1 MDIRSPL
8 LDSKIARDNIMGAGL
23 NVPEVNQSF
32 EAIDSLGALYDALK
46 AAQKTVNPTE
56 TPEAR
61 ALRYE
66 QQFTKSVARAR
77 DLTVS
82 AIERLDVFAAGL
94 EARAIYEAGLSEEPS
109 SAPEIRSALRS
120 MSAEDREKAIAKAFR
135 ENDVEVLASIY
146 RASQV
151 TWGGTKEP
159 VNEMFAHYV
168 DSAAP
173 ELVRQRQAVASVTQG
188 LELAAETFIKSANKW
203 RDPIAADR
211 GERQQEEYAQ
221 ADAALKAALG

>member
-8 LDSKIARDNIMGAGL
+8 LNSKIARDNVMGAGL

-32 EAIDSLGALYDALK
+32 DVIDHLGTLYDALK
-46 AAQKTVNPTE
+46 AAQKTVSPME

-66 QQFTKSVARAR
+66 KQFTKSVARAR

-82 AIERLDVFAAGL
+82 AIERLDAFAASL
-94 EARAIYEAGLSEEPS
+94 QSKAVAEAGLAEEPS

-120 MSAEDREKAIAKAFR
+120 MPAEDREKAIAKAFR

-159 VNEMFAHYV
+159 VAEMFALYV
-168 DSAAP
+168 DKASP
-173 ELVRQRQAVASVTQG
+173 ELVRQREAVASVTQG
-188 LELAAETFIKSANKW
+188 LELAAGTFIKSATKW
-203 RDPIAADR
+203 RDPAAAER